1 MEAEHQSSPP
11 SPQTD
16 RFIFWGALLFLLAAG
31 FFMYAS
37 LREEELRLAGLQKL
51 EADRRAERAAIERS
65 LAQGTRT
72 LSLFSDN
79 PEFVRDQAR
88 ERLGVAAPDELVI
101 RLEPGAAVPSSNS
114 ARPAPSFVNLPAA
127 E

>member
-1 MEAEHQSSPP
+1 MEAETKPP

-16 RFIFWGALLFLLAAG
+16 RFILWGSFLFLLAAG

-37 LREEELRLAGLQKL
+37 LREEQLRLAGLQKL
-51 EADRRAERAAIERS
+51 EADRRAERAAVERS
-65 LAQGTRT
+65 LAQGTQI
-72 LSLFSDN
+72 LGLYSDN

-101 RLEPGAAVPSSNS
+101 RLESGATPGAP
-114 ARPAPSFVNLPAA
+114 RPAPFFSFPSA

>member
-1 MEAEHQSSPP
+1 MEAEHQSPPP

-65 LAQGTRT
+65 LAQGTQT

-101 RLEPGAAVPSSNS
+101 RLEPGAAANP
-114 ARPAPSFVNLPAA
+114 ARPASSFVNLPSG

>member
-1 MEAEHQSSPP
+1 MEAESAVKKPA

-16 RFIFWGALLFLLAAG
+16 RFMLWGGLLFLIASG

-37 LREEELRLAGLQKL
+37 LREEQLRLAGLQNL
-51 EADRRAERAAIERS
+51 EADRRAERAAIEAT
-65 LAQGTRT
+65 LAQATQV
-72 LSLFSDN
+72 LSLYSDH

-101 RLEPGAAVPSSNS
+101 RLEPGAAARTGRPSPFF
-114 ARPAPSFVNLPAA
+114 RLPAA